1 MGFLHQGHLS
11 LIKKAR
17 VDNDIVVLSIFIN
30 PTQFGPKEDF
40 KKYPRSLKRDLKLA
54 KDSGVDIV
62 FTPSSDEMYKDDF
75 ETYVGCSNLSAKL
88 CGLSRP
94 GHFKGVCTIVAK
106 LFNLIEPDAAYFGQ
120 KDYQQLRIIIKMI
133 EDLNFSIKVKMLPI
147 FRELNG
153 LAMSSRNRYLST
165 MDRKKAAVIYKALK
179 ASEGAFKE
187 GCKKTAVLKK
197 MIKKAISDEKCVNI
211 EYIEILDADNLEDVG
226 YISREVVVAISAK
239 IKNIRLIDNIILK
252 P

>member
-54 KDSGVDIV
+54 KDSGADIV
-62 FTPSSDEMYKDDF
+62 FTPGSDEMYKDDF
-75 ETYVGCSNLSAKL
+75 ETYVGCGNLSAKL
-88 CGLSRP
+88 CGLIRP

-106 LFNLIEPDAAYFGQ
+106 LFNLIEPDVVYFGQ

-133 EDLNFSIKVKMLPI
+133 EDLNFNIKVKMLPI

-165 MDRKKAAVIYKALK
+165 VDRKKAAVIYKALK
-179 ASEGAFKE
+179 AAEKAFKE

-211 EYIEILDADNLEDVG
+211 EYIEILNADNLEDVG
-226 YISREVVVAISAK
+226 YISREVVVAIAAK